1 MAKLSIV
8 AELTAK
14 GHKSIHTYVSDTDNK
29 TKDDA
34 SLCVELIKDSL
45 LKPFDMRGTSIH
57 CDINLKTDNM
67 WVRRIRYSNGVVLL
81 TNAILS

>member
-14 GHKSIHTYVSDTDNK
+14 GHKSIHTYVSETDNK
-29 TKDDA
+29 TKEDA
-34 SLCVELIKDSL
+34 TLYVELIKDSL

-57 CDINLKTDNM
+57 CDINFKTDTM
-67 WVRRIRYSNGVVLL
+67 WVRRLKYSNGVVVI
-81 TNAILS
+81 TNATLI